1 VTETKMSG
9 RTIWKRTLAPPL
21 RAFLRTESGSAG
33 VLVAAI
39 VTALLWANIDLDSY
53 EAVWRTHL
61 SLRLGHL
68 ELSRD
73 LHTWINSGLM
83 TLFFLVVGLE
93 TRREFDLGDLRDRR
107 RFVLPS
113 VAGVIGMLIPVLIF
127 LAINHGG
134 SGAHGW
140 GVAMSTDTALAL
152 GLLALLGRGVP
163 DRVRIFLLT
172 VFVVDDLIALIVIA
186 LVYSDDIK
194 MMPIV
199 VAVAAFAVMLAIRAA
214 GVRRGWAYVPVAIVM
229 WGALLVSGV
238 DPVVAGLAIGLTAFA
253 YSPGRAELEQV
264 SGLFRSFRE
273 QPTPKLARSASI
285 GLANTL
291 SPNDRLQR
299 IYLPWS
305 SYVIVPLFGL
315 ANAGI
320 SIDGPFL
327 ARAFASPVTWGVL
340 LAYVV
345 GKPLA
350 VIGTSAGLTWI
361 SRGRIRPAVGWAGVL
376 GSGTIAGVSFTVS
389 LLIASL
395 AFTGDQLAEAKV
407 GVLSAAIVSSALTW
421 IAFRVTNMLPSDKR
435 TRALFGEMTELVDL
449 IPDVDETRDH
459 VRGPADASVTL
470 VQYGDFQCPYCGK
483 AEPVVRE
490 LLGHADLR
498 YVWRHLPLSDV
509 HPQARLAA
517 EATEAAAAQGK
528 FWQMHD
534 LLLEHQEKL
543 NITDLVKYAGDLGLN
558 QKRFHDD
565 LISHAHAGRIESDI
579 DSADSS
585 GVSGTPT
592 FFINGRRHYGAYD
605 ITALTAA
612 IRMAR
617 ARARL
622 GREAPANPEN
632 KRVPS
637 TRQHAGPPSP
647 AVDQAQ
653 PASRRGW
660 RR

>member
-1 VTETKMSG
+1 MTETKSG
-9 RTIWKRTLAPPL
+9 RTIWKRNLASPL
-21 RAFLRTESGSAG
+21 WAFLRIESGSAG
-33 VLVAAI
+33 ILVAAI
-39 VTALLWANIDLDSY
+39 VAALFWANIDLGSY
-53 EAVWRTHL
+53 EAVWRTQL

-73 LHTWINSGLM
+73 LQTWINSGLM

-93 TRREFDLGDLRDRR
+93 ARREFDLGDLRDRR

-113 VAGVIGMLIPVLIF
+113 VAGLIGMLIPVLIF
-127 LAINHGG
+127 LGINHGG
-134 SGAHGW
+134 PGAHGW

-172 VFVVDDLIALIVIA
+172 VFVVDDVIALIVIA
-186 LVYSDDIK
+186 LVYSEDIRVL
-194 MMPIV
+194 PIV
-199 VAVAAFAVMLAIRAA
+199 VAVVAFAVMLAIHAG
-214 GVRRGWAYVPVAIVM
+214 GVRRGWAYVPVAVVM

-238 DPVVAGLAIGLTAFA
+238 DPVVTGLAIGLTAFA
-253 YSPGRAELEQV
+253 YSPGRSDLEKV
-264 SGLFRSFRE
+264 TGLFRSFRE
-273 QPTPKLARSASI
+273 QPTPTLARTASI

-299 IYLPWS
+299 IYHPWS

-320 SIDGPFL
+320 SIDRPFL
-327 ARAFASPVTWGVL
+327 AQAFASPVTWGVL
-340 LAYVV
+340 LGYVV

-350 VIGTSAGLTWI
+350 VIGTSAGLTWL
-361 SRGRIRPAVGWAGVL
+361 SHGRIRPAVGWAGVL

-389 LLIASL
+389 LLVASL

-421 IAFRVTNMLPSDKR
+421 VAFRVTNTFPQDKR
-435 TRALFGEMTELVDL
+435 VRALFGDMTELIDL
-449 IPDVDETRDH
+449 TPAVDEKQDH
-459 VRGPADASVTL
+459 VRGPAGASVTL

-483 AEPVVRE
+483 AEPVVRQ
-490 LLGHADLR
+490 LLGDADLR
-498 YVWRHLPLSDV
+498 FVWRHLPLSDV

-517 EATEAAAAQGK
+517 EGAEAAAAQGK

-534 LLLEHQEKL
+534 LLLDHQGEL
-543 NITDLVKYAGDLGLN
+543 DITTLIEYADDLGLD
-558 QKRFHDD
+558 QRRFHDD
-565 LISHAHAGRIESDI
+565 LTNQAHAARIDSDI
-579 DSADSS
+579 DSADNS

-622 GREAPANPEN
+622 GHDAPPI
-632 KRVPS
+632 R
-637 TRQHAGPPSP
+637 H
-647 AVDQAQ
+647 
-653 PASRRGW
+653 
-660 RR
+660 

>member
-1 VTETKMSG
+1 MTESKMSG
-9 RTIWKRTLAPPL
+9 RTVRMRDLTTPL

-39 VTALLWANIDLDSY
+39 VAALLWANIDLDSY
-53 EAVWRTHL
+53 EAVWRTQL
-61 SLRLGHL
+61 SLRLGRL

-107 RFVLPS
+107 RLVLPS
-113 VAGVIGMLIPVLIF
+113 MAGVIGMLIPVLIY

-134 SGAHGW
+134 PGAHGW

-194 MMPIV
+194 MVPVV
-199 VAVAAFAVMLAIRAA
+199 VAVAAFAIMLAIRAA
-214 GVRRGWAYVPVAIVM
+214 GVRRGTAYVPFAIVM

-253 YSPGRAELEQV
+253 YTPGRAELEQV

-273 QPTPKLARSASI
+273 QPTPKLARTASI

-299 IYLPWS
+299 IYHPWS

-327 ARAFASPVTWGVL
+327 AQAVASPVTWGVL

-361 SRGRIRPAVGWAGVL
+361 SHGRIRPAVGWAGVL

-407 GVLSAAIVSSALTW
+407 GVLSAAIVSAALTW
-421 IAFRVTNMLPSDKR
+421 TVFRVTNMLPKGKR
-435 TRALFGEMTELVDL
+435 TRALFGDTTELIDL
-449 IPDVDETRDH
+449 DPEVDEKYDH

-470 VQYGDFQCPYCGK
+470 VQYGDFECPYCGK
-483 AEPVVRE
+483 AEPVVRQ
-490 LLGHADLR
+490 LLGHSDLR
-498 YVWRHLPLSDV
+498 FVWRHLPLSDV
-509 HPQARLAA
+509 HPQAQLAA
-517 EATEAAAAQGK
+517 EAAEAAAAQGK

-534 LLLEHQEKL
+534 LLLDHQDKL
-543 NITDLVKYAGDLGLN
+543 NITDLLKYAGDLGLDQN
-558 QKRFHDD
+558 RFHDD
-565 LISHAHAGRIESDI
+565 LISHAHAGRVESDI
-579 DSADSS
+579 DSADNS

-592 FFINGRRHYGAYD
+592 FFINGRRHHGAYD
-605 ITALTAA
+605 IATLTAA
-612 IRMAR
+612 IRTAR
-617 ARARL
+617 ARASL
-622 GREAPANPEN
+622 GREAPATS
-632 KRVPS
+632 RVGS
-637 TRQHAGPPSP
+637 G
-647 AVDQAQ
+647 
-653 PASRRGW
+653 
-660 RR
+660 

>member
-1 VTETKMSG
+1 MSG
-9 RTIWKRTLAPPL
+9 RTIWMRNLATPL
-21 RAFLRTESGSAG
+21 RAFLRTEAGSAG

-39 VTALLWANIDLDSY
+39 VAALLWANIDLGSY
-53 EAVWRTHL
+53 EAVWRTQL
-61 SLRLGHL
+61 SLSLGHL

-113 VAGVIGMLIPVLIF
+113 LAGMIGMLIPVLIF
-127 LAINHGG
+127 LAVNHGG
-134 SGAHGW
+134 PGAHGW

-172 VFVVDDLIALIVIA
+172 VFVVDDLIALVVIA

-194 MMPIV
+194 MTPIV
-199 VAVAAFAVMLAIRAA
+199 VAAAAFAIMLAIRTA
-214 GVRRGWAYVPVAIVM
+214 GVRRGSAYVPFAVVM

-273 QPTPKLARSASI
+273 QPTPKLARTASI
-285 GLANTL
+285 GLAHTL

-299 IYLPWS
+299 IYHPWS

-320 SIDGPFL
+320 GIDGPFL
-327 ARAFASPVTWGVL
+327 ARAFTSPVTWGVL
-340 LAYVV
+340 LGFVV

-361 SRGRIRPAVGWAGVL
+361 SRGRVRPAVGWAGVL

-421 IAFRVTNMLPSDKR
+421 TVFRVTNLLSREKR
-435 TRALFGEMTELVDL
+435 TRALFGDVTELIDL
-449 IPDVDETRDH
+449 IPEVDEKYDH

-470 VQYGDFQCPYCGK
+470 VQYGDFECPYCGK
-483 AEPVVRE
+483 AEPVVRQ

-498 YVWRHLPLSDV
+498 FVWRHLPLSDV
-509 HPQARLAA
+509 HPQAQLAA
-517 EATEAAAAQGK
+517 EAAEAAAAQGR

-534 LLLEHQEKL
+534 LLLDRQEKL
-543 NITDLVKYAGDLGLN
+543 TIPDLIKYAGDLGLD
-558 QKRFHDD
+558 QSRFHDD
-565 LISHAHAGRIESDI
+565 LISHAHAARIDSDI
-579 DSADSS
+579 DSADNS

-605 ITALTAA
+605 ITTLTAA

-622 GREAPANPEN
+622 GREAPATVRE
-632 KRVPS
+632 
-637 TRQHAGPPSP
+637 QE
-647 AVDQAQ
+647 AQ
-653 PASRRGW
+653 RR
-660 RR
+660 

>member
-1 VTETKMSG
+1 MSG
-9 RTIWKRTLAPPL
+9 RTVWKPELAAPL

-39 VTALLWANIDLDSY
+39 VAALLWANIDPGSY
-53 EAVWRTHL
+53 EAVWRTQL

-127 LAINHGG
+127 LMINHGG
-134 SGAHGW
+134 PGAHGW

-186 LVYSDDIK
+186 LVYSDDIE

-214 GVRRGWAYVPVAIVM
+214 GVRRGAAYVPLAAVM

-264 SGLFRSFRE
+264 SGMFRSFRE
-273 QPTPKLARSASI
+273 QPTPKLARTASI

-299 IYLPWS
+299 IYHPWS
-305 SYVIVPLFGL
+305 SYAIVPLFGL

-320 SIDGPFL
+320 RIDGPFL
-327 ARAFASPVTWGVL
+327 AQALTSPVTWGVL
-340 LAYVV
+340 LGYVV

-395 AFTGDQLAEAKV
+395 AFTGDRLAEAKV

-421 IAFRVTNMLPSDKR
+421 TAFRVTNMLPRDKHI
-435 TRALFGEMTELVDL
+435 RALFGDMTELIDL
-449 IPDVDETRDH
+449 IPEVDEKQDH

-483 AEPVVRE
+483 AEPAVRQ

-498 YVWRHLPLSDV
+498 FVWRHLPLPDV

-517 EATEAAAAQGK
+517 EAAEAAAAQGK

-534 LLLEHQEKL
+534 LLLDHQDKL
-543 NITDLVKYAGDLGLN
+543 NITDLIRYAGDLGLD
-558 QKRFHDD
+558 QERFHDD
-565 LISHAHAGRIESDI
+565 LTSHAHAGRIESDI
-579 DSADSS
+579 DSADNS

-605 ITALTAA
+605 ITTLAAA

-617 ARARL
+617 ARAHL
-622 GREAPANPEN
+622 GREAPA
-632 KRVPS
+632 
-637 TRQHAGPPSP
+637 TRK
-647 AVDQAQ
+647 
-653 PASRRGW
+653 
-660 RR
+660 

>member
-1 VTETKMSG
+1 MSD
-9 RTIWKRTLAPPL
+9 RTIWMRNLATPL
-21 RAFLRTESGSAG
+21 RAFLRTEAGSAG

-39 VTALLWANIDLDSY
+39 VAALLWANLDLGSY
-53 EAVWRTHL
+53 EAVWRTQL
-61 SLRLGHL
+61 ALRLGNL

-113 VAGVIGMLIPVLIF
+113 LAGVIGMLIPVLIF
-127 LAINHGG
+127 LAVNHGG
-134 SGAHGW
+134 PGAHGW

-172 VFVVDDLIALIVIA
+172 VFVVDDLIALVVIA

-199 VAVAAFAVMLAIRAA
+199 VAVAAFAIMLAIRTA
-214 GVRRGWAYVPVAIVM
+214 GVRRGSAYVPFAVVM

-273 QPTPKLARSASI
+273 QPTPKLARTASI
-285 GLANTL
+285 GLAHTL

-299 IYLPWS
+299 IYHPWS

-320 SIDGPFL
+320 GIDGPFL
-327 ARAFASPVTWGVL
+327 ARAFTSPVTWGVL
-340 LAYVV
+340 LGFVV

-361 SRGRIRPAVGWAGVL
+361 SRGRVRPAVGWAGVL

-395 AFTGDQLAEAKV
+395 AFSGDQLAEAKV

-421 IAFRVTNMLPSDKR
+421 TVFRVTNLLSKEKR
-435 TRALFGEMTELVDL
+435 TRALFGDVTELIDL
-449 IPDVDETRDH
+449 IPEVDEKYDH

-470 VQYGDFQCPYCGK
+470 VQYGDFECPYCGK
-483 AEPVVRE
+483 AEPVVRQ

-498 YVWRHLPLSDV
+498 FVWRHLPLSDV
-509 HPQARLAA
+509 HPQAQLAA
-517 EATEAAAAQGK
+517 EAAEAAAAQGR

-534 LLLEHQEKL
+534 LLLDHQEKL
-543 NITDLVKYAGDLGLN
+543 NIPDLIKYAGDLGLDQN
-558 QKRFHDD
+558 RFHDD
-565 LISHAHAGRIESDI
+565 LISHAHAARIDSDI
-579 DSADSS
+579 DSADNS

-605 ITALTAA
+605 ITTLTAA

-622 GREAPANPEN
+622 GREGTSDP
-632 KRVPS
+632 RVS
-637 TRQHAGPPSP
+637 
-647 AVDQAQ
+647 
-653 PASRRGW
+653 AS
-660 RR
+660 

>member
-1 VTETKMSG
+1 MTETKTG
-9 RTIWKRTLAPPL
+9 RTIRKRNLASPL
-21 RAFLRTESGSAG
+21 RAFLRIESGSAG

-39 VTALLWANIDLDSY
+39 VAALFWANIDVGSY
-53 EAVWRTHL
+53 EAVWRTQL

-73 LHTWINSGLM
+73 LQTWINSGLM

-93 TRREFDLGDLRDRR
+93 ARREFDLGDLRDRR

-113 VAGVIGMLIPVLIF
+113 VAGLIGMLIPVLIF
-127 LAINHGG
+127 LGINHGG
-134 SGAHGW
+134 PGAHGW

-172 VFVVDDLIALIVIA
+172 VFVVDDLVALIVIA
-186 LVYSDDIK
+186 LVYSEDIRVL
-194 MMPIV
+194 PIV
-199 VAVAAFAVMLAIRAA
+199 VAGAAFAVMLAIGAG
-214 GVRRGWAYVPVAIVM
+214 GVRRGWAYVPVAVVM

-238 DPVVAGLAIGLTAFA
+238 DPVVTGLAIGLTAFA
-253 YSPGRAELEQV
+253 YSPGRSDLEKV
-264 SGLFRSFRE
+264 TGLFRSFRE
-273 QPTPKLARSASI
+273 QPTPTLARTASI

-299 IYLPWS
+299 IYHPWS

-327 ARAFASPVTWGVL
+327 AQAFASPVTWGVL
-340 LAYVV
+340 LGYVV

-350 VIGTSAGLTWI
+350 VIGTSAGLTWL
-361 SRGRIRPAVGWAGVL
+361 SHGRIRPAVGWAGVL

-389 LLIASL
+389 LLVASL

-421 IAFRVTNMLPSDKR
+421 IAFRATNTLPQDKR
-435 TRALFGEMTELVDL
+435 IRALFGHMTELIDL
-449 IPDVDETRDH
+449 TPAVDEKQDH

-483 AEPVVRE
+483 AEPVIRQ
-490 LLGHADLR
+490 LLGDADLR
-498 YVWRHLPLSDV
+498 FVWRHLPLSDV
-509 HPQARLAA
+509 HPHARLAA

-534 LLLEHQEKL
+534 LLLDHQGEL
-543 NITDLVKYAGDLGLN
+543 DITALIKYADDLGLD

-565 LISHAHAGRIESDI
+565 LTSHAHAARIDSDIES
-579 DSADSS
+579 ADNS

-617 ARARL
+617 ARARARL
-622 GREAPANPEN
+622 GRDAPSI
-632 KRVPS
+632 RS
-637 TRQHAGPPSP
+637 
-647 AVDQAQ
+647 
-653 PASRRGW
+653 
-660 RR
+660 

>member
-1 VTETKMSG
+1 MSG
-9 RTIWKRTLAPPL
+9 RTVRMRDLTTPL

-39 VTALLWANIDLDSY
+39 VAALLWANIDLDSY
-53 EAVWRTHL
+53 EAVWRTQL
-61 SLRLGHL
+61 SLRLGRL

-107 RFVLPS
+107 RLVLPS
-113 VAGVIGMLIPVLIF
+113 MAGVIGMLIPVLIY

-134 SGAHGW
+134 PGAHGW

-194 MMPIV
+194 MVPVV
-199 VAVAAFAVMLAIRAA
+199 VAVAAFAIMLAIRAA
-214 GVRRGWAYVPVAIVM
+214 GVRRGTAYVPFAIVM

-253 YSPGRAELEQV
+253 YTPGRAELEQV

-273 QPTPKLARSASI
+273 QPTPKLARTASI

-299 IYLPWS
+299 IYHPWS

-327 ARAFASPVTWGVL
+327 AQAVASPVTWGVL

-361 SRGRIRPAVGWAGVL
+361 SHGRIRPAVGWAGVL

-407 GVLSAAIVSSALTW
+407 GVLSAAIVSAALTW
-421 IAFRVTNMLPSDKR
+421 TVFRVTNMLPKGKR
-435 TRALFGEMTELVDL
+435 TRALFGDTTELIDL
-449 IPDVDETRDH
+449 DPEVDEKYDH

-470 VQYGDFQCPYCGK
+470 VQYGDFECPYCGK
-483 AEPVVRE
+483 AEPVVRQ
-490 LLGHADLR
+490 LLGHSDLR
-498 YVWRHLPLSDV
+498 FVWRHLPLSDV
-509 HPQARLAA
+509 HPQAQLAA
-517 EATEAAAAQGK
+517 EAAEAAAAQGK

-534 LLLEHQEKL
+534 LLLDHQDKL
-543 NITDLVKYAGDLGLN
+543 NITDLLKYAGDLGLDQN
-558 QKRFHDD
+558 RFHDD
-565 LISHAHAGRIESDI
+565 LISHAHAGRVESDI
-579 DSADSS
+579 DSADNS

-592 FFINGRRHYGAYD
+592 FFINGRRHHGAYD
-605 ITALTAA
+605 IATLTAA
-612 IRMAR
+612 IRTAR
-617 ARARL
+617 ARASL
-622 GREAPANPEN
+622 GREAPATS
-632 KRVPS
+632 RVGS
-637 TRQHAGPPSP
+637 G
-647 AVDQAQ
+647 
-653 PASRRGW
+653 
-660 RR
+660 

>member
-1 VTETKMSG
+1 MTETKSG
-9 RTIWKRTLAPPL
+9 RTIWKPNLASPL
-21 RAFLRTESGSAG
+21 RAFLRIESGSAG
-33 VLVAAI
+33 ILVAAI
-39 VTALLWANIDLDSY
+39 VAALLWANIDVGSY
-53 EAVWRTHL
+53 EAVWRTQL

-83 TLFFLVVGLE
+83 TLFFLVIGLE
-93 TRREFDLGDLRDRR
+93 ARREFDLGDLRDRR

-113 VAGVIGMLIPVLIF
+113 VAGLIGMLIPVLIF
-127 LAINHGG
+127 LGINHGG
-134 SGAHGW
+134 PGAHGW

-172 VFVVDDLIALIVIA
+172 VFVVDDVIALIVIA
-186 LVYSDDIK
+186 LVYSEDIRVP
-194 MMPIV
+194 PIV
-199 VAVAAFAVMLAIRAA
+199 VAVVAFAVMLAIHAG
-214 GVRRGWAYVPVAIVM
+214 GVRRGWAYVPVAVVM

-238 DPVVAGLAIGLTAFA
+238 DPVVTGLTIGLTAFA
-253 YSPGRAELEQV
+253 YSPGRSDLEKV
-264 SGLFRSFRE
+264 TGLFRSFRE
-273 QPTPKLARSASI
+273 QPTPTLARTASI

-299 IYLPWS
+299 IYHPWS

-320 SIDGPFL
+320 SIDRPFL
-327 ARAFASPVTWGVL
+327 AQAFASPVTWGVL
-340 LAYVV
+340 LGYVV

-350 VIGTSAGLTWI
+350 VIGTSAGLTWL
-361 SRGRIRPAVGWAGVL
+361 SHGRIRPAVGWAGVL

-389 LLIASL
+389 LLVASL

-421 IAFRVTNMLPSDKR
+421 VAFRVTNTLPQDKR
-435 TRALFGEMTELVDL
+435 VRALFGDMTELIDL
-449 IPDVDETRDH
+449 TPAVDEKQDH
-459 VRGPADASVTL
+459 VRGPAGASVTL

-483 AEPVVRE
+483 AEPVVRQ
-490 LLGHADLR
+490 LLGDADLR
-498 YVWRHLPLSDV
+498 FVWRHLPLSDV

-517 EATEAAAAQGK
+517 EAAEAAAVQGK

-534 LLLEHQEKL
+534 LLLDPQGEL
-543 NITDLVKYAGDLGLN
+543 DITALIKYADELGLD
-558 QKRFHDD
+558 QRRFHDD
-565 LISHAHAGRIESDI
+565 LTSQAHAARIDSDI

-592 FFINGRRHYGAYD
+592 FFINGRRHYGAYN

-617 ARARL
+617 SRARL
-622 GREAPANPEN
+622 SHDAPP
-632 KRVPS
+632 KRS
-637 TRQHAGPPSP
+637 KPPWP
-647 AVDQAQ
+647 T
-653 PASRRGW
+653 PRR
-660 RR
+660 

>member
-1 VTETKMSG
+1 MTESKMSD
-9 RTIWKRTLAPPL
+9 RTIWMRNLATPL
-21 RAFLRTESGSAG
+21 RAFLRTEAGSAG

-39 VTALLWANIDLDSY
+39 VAALLWANLDLGSY
-53 EAVWRTHL
+53 EAVWRTPL
-61 SLRLGHL
+61 ALRLGSL

-113 VAGVIGMLIPVLIF
+113 LAGVIGMLIPVLIF
-127 LAINHGG
+127 LAVNHGG
-134 SGAHGW
+134 PGAHGW

-172 VFVVDDLIALIVIA
+172 VFVVDDLIALVVIA

-194 MMPIV
+194 LMPIM
-199 VAVAAFAVMLAIRAA
+199 VAVAAFAIMLAIRTA
-214 GVRRGWAYVPVAIVM
+214 GVRRGSAYVPFAVVM

-273 QPTPKLARSASI
+273 QPTPKLARTASI
-285 GLANTL
+285 GLAHTL

-299 IYLPWS
+299 IYHPWS

-320 SIDGPFL
+320 GIDGPFL
-327 ARAFASPVTWGVL
+327 ARAFTSPVTWGVL
-340 LAYVV
+340 LGFVV

-361 SRGRIRPAVGWAGVL
+361 SRGRVRPAVGWAGVL

-421 IAFRVTNMLPSDKR
+421 TVFRVTNLLSKEKR
-435 TRALFGEMTELVDL
+435 TRALFGDVTELIDL
-449 IPDVDETRDH
+449 IPEVDEKYDH

-470 VQYGDFQCPYCGK
+470 VQYGDFECPYCGK
-483 AEPVVRE
+483 AEPVVRQ

-498 YVWRHLPLSDV
+498 FVWRHLPLSDV
-509 HPQARLAA
+509 HPQAQLAA
-517 EATEAAAAQGK
+517 EAAEAAAAQGK

-534 LLLEHQEKL
+534 LLLDHQEKL
-543 NITDLVKYAGDLGLN
+543 NIPDLIKYAGDLGLDQN
-558 QKRFHDD
+558 RFHDD
-565 LISHAHAGRIESDI
+565 LISHAHAARIDSDI
-579 DSADSS
+579 DSADNS

-605 ITALTAA
+605 ITTLTAA

-617 ARARL
+617 ARAHL
-622 GREAPANPEN
+622 GREAPATIGE
-632 KRVPS
+632 
-637 TRQHAGPPSP
+637 QE
-647 AVDQAQ
+647 AQ
-653 PASRRGW
+653 RR
-660 RR
+660 

>member
-1 VTETKMSG
+1 MTRTKTG
-9 RTIWKRTLAPPL
+9 RTIWKRNLASPL
-21 RAFLRTESGSAG
+21 RAFLRIESGSAG

-39 VTALLWANIDLDSY
+39 VSALVWANIDLGSY
-53 EAVWRTHL
+53 EAVWRTQL

-93 TRREFDLGDLRDRR
+93 ARREFDLGDLRDRR
-107 RFVLPS
+107 RFVLPC
-113 VAGVIGMLIPVLIF
+113 VAGLIGMLIPVLIF
-127 LAINHGG
+127 LGINHGG
-134 SGAHGW
+134 PGAHGW

-163 DRVRIFLLT
+163 DQVRIFLLT

-186 LVYSDDIK
+186 LVYSEEIRV
-194 MMPIV
+194 MPIV
-199 VAVAAFAVMLAIRAA
+199 VAVAAFAVMLAIHA
-214 GVRRGWAYVPVAIVM
+214 GGIRRGWAYVPVAIVM

-253 YSPGRAELEQV
+253 YSPGRAELEKV

-273 QPTPKLARSASI
+273 QPTPTLARTASI

-299 IYLPWS
+299 VYHPWS

-327 ARAFASPVTWGVL
+327 AQAFTSPVTWGVL
-340 LAYVV
+340 LGYVI

-350 VIGTSAGLTWI
+350 VIGTAAGLTWL
-361 SRGRIRPAVGWAGVL
+361 SHGRIRPAVGWAGVL

-389 LLIASL
+389 LLVASL

-407 GVLSAAIVSSALTW
+407 GVLGAAIASSALTW
-421 IAFRVTNMLPSDKR
+421 VAFRVTNAFPQDKR
-435 TRALFGEMTELVDL
+435 IRALFGDMAELIDL
-449 IPDVDETRDH
+449 TPAVDEKQDH
-459 VRGPADASVTL
+459 VRGPAGASVTL

-483 AEPVVRE
+483 AEPVVRQ
-490 LLGHADLR
+490 LLGDADLR
-498 YVWRHLPLSDV
+498 FVWRHLPLSDV

-534 LLLEHQEKL
+534 LLLDHQGEL
-543 NITDLVKYAGDLGLN
+543 DVNALSKYASDLGLD

-565 LISHAHAGRIESDI
+565 LTSQAYAARIDSDI
-579 DSADSS
+579 DSADNS

-622 GREAPANPEN
+622 GR
-632 KRVPS
+632 
-637 TRQHAGPPSP
+637 
-647 AVDQAQ
+647 DAQ
-653 PASRRGW
+653 PIRYVPTTGLSL
-660 RR
+660 

>member
-1 VTETKMSG
+1 MSD
-9 RTIWKRTLAPPL
+9 RTIWMRSLATPL
-21 RAFLRTESGSAG
+21 RAFLRTEAGSAG

-39 VTALLWANIDLDSY
+39 VAALLWVNLDLGSY
-53 EAVWRTHL
+53 EAVWRTQL
-61 SLRLGHL
+61 ALRLGNL

-113 VAGVIGMLIPVLIF
+113 LAGVIGMLIPVLIF
-127 LAINHGG
+127 LAVNHGG
-134 SGAHGW
+134 PGAHGW

-172 VFVVDDLIALIVIA
+172 VFVVDDLIALVVIA

-194 MMPIV
+194 MMPIM
-199 VAVAAFAVMLAIRAA
+199 VAVAAFAIMLAIRAA
-214 GVRRGWAYVPVAIVM
+214 GVRRGSAYVPFAVVM

-273 QPTPKLARSASI
+273 QPTPKLARTASI

-299 IYLPWS
+299 IYHPWS

-320 SIDGPFL
+320 GIDGPFL
-327 ARAFASPVTWGVL
+327 ARAFTSPVTWGVL
-340 LAYVV
+340 LGFVV

-361 SRGRIRPAVGWAGVL
+361 SRGRVRPAVGWAGVL

-421 IAFRVTNMLPSDKR
+421 TVFRVTNLLSKEKR
-435 TRALFGEMTELVDL
+435 TRALFGDVTELIDL
-449 IPDVDETRDH
+449 IPEVDEKYDH

-470 VQYGDFQCPYCGK
+470 VQYGDFECPYCGK
-483 AEPVVRE
+483 AEPVIRQ

-498 YVWRHLPLSDV
+498 FVWRHLPLSDV
-509 HPQARLAA
+509 HPQAQLAA
-517 EATEAAAAQGK
+517 EAAEAAAAQGR

-534 LLLEHQEKL
+534 LLLDHQEKL
-543 NITDLVKYAGDLGLN
+543 NIPDLIKYAGDLGLDQN
-558 QKRFHDD
+558 RFHDD
-565 LISHAHAGRIESDI
+565 LISHAHAARIDSDI
-579 DSADSS
+579 DSADNS

-605 ITALTAA
+605 ITTLTAA

-622 GREAPANPEN
+622 GREAPATIRE
-632 KRVPS
+632 
-637 TRQHAGPPSP
+637 QE
-647 AVDQAQ
+647 AQ
-653 PASRRGW
+653 RR
-660 RR
+660 

>member
-1 VTETKMSG
+1 M
-9 RTIWKRTLAPPL
+9 RI
-21 RAFLRTESGSAG
+21 ESGSAG

-39 VTALLWANIDLDSY
+39 VAALFWANIDLGSY
-53 EAVWRTHL
+53 EAVWRTPL
-61 SLRLGHL
+61 SVRIGQL
-68 ELSRD
+68 EVSRD
-73 LHTWINSGLM
+73 LQTWINSGLM

-93 TRREFDLGDLRDRR
+93 ARREFDLGDLRDRR
-107 RFVLPS
+107 RFVLPC
-113 VAGVIGMLIPVLIF
+113 VAGLMGMLIPVLIF
-127 LAINHGG
+127 LAINRGG
-134 SGAHGW
+134 PGAHGW

-163 DRVRIFLLT
+163 DQVRIFLLT

-186 LVYSDDIK
+186 LVYSDDITV
-194 MMPIV
+194 MPIV
-199 VAVAAFAVMLAIRAA
+199 VAVAAFAVMLAIRAG
-214 GVRRGWAYVPVAIVM
+214 GVRRGWAYVPVAVVM

-238 DPVVAGLAIGLTAFA
+238 DPVVAGLAIGLTAIA
-253 YSPGRAELEQV
+253 YPPGRTELEKV

-273 QPTPKLARSASI
+273 QPTPTLARTASI

-299 IYLPWS
+299 IYHPWS

-327 ARAFASPVTWGVL
+327 TQALASPVTWGVL
-340 LAYVV
+340 LGYVV

-350 VIGTSAGLTWI
+350 VIGTSAGLTWL

-389 LLIASL
+389 LLVASL

-407 GVLSAAIVSSALTW
+407 GVLGAAIVSSALTW
-421 IAFRVTNMLPSDKR
+421 ITFRVTNALPQDKR
-435 TRALFGEMTELVDL
+435 IPALFGDMTELIDL
-449 IPDVDETRDH
+449 TPAVDEKQDH
-459 VRGPADASVTL
+459 VRGPAGASVTL
-470 VQYGDFQCPYCGK
+470 VQYGDFQCPYCGT
-483 AEPVVRE
+483 AEPVVRQ
-490 LLGHADLR
+490 LLGDADLR
-498 YVWRHLPLSDV
+498 FVWRHLPLSDV

-517 EATEAAAAQGK
+517 EAAEAAAAQGK

-534 LLLEHQEKL
+534 LLLGHQDEL
-543 NITDLVKYAGDLGLN
+543 DSTALIRYAGDLGLD
-558 QKRFHDD
+558 QRRFSDD
-565 LISHAHAGRIESDI
+565 LASQAHADRIDSDI
-579 DSADSS
+579 DSADHS

-622 GREAPANPEN
+622 GRDAEP
-632 KRVPS
+632 
-637 TRQHAGPPSP
+637 TRT
-647 AVDQAQ
+647 
-653 PASRRGW
+653 
-660 RR
+660 

>member
-1 VTETKMSG
+1 MSG
-9 RTIWKRTLAPPL
+9 RTIWKRNPAAPL

-39 VTALLWANIDLDSY
+39 VAALLWANIDPGSY
-53 EAVWRTHL
+53 EALWRTQL

-107 RFVLPS
+107 RFVLPA

-127 LAINHGG
+127 LVINHGG
-134 SGAHGW
+134 PGAHGW

-172 VFVVDDLIALIVIA
+172 VFVVDDVIALVVIA

-194 MMPIV
+194 TTPIV
-199 VAVAAFAVMLAIRAA
+199 VAVAAFAVMLAVRAA
-214 GVRRGWAYVPVAIVM
+214 GVRRGAAYVPAAIVM

-238 DPVVAGLAIGLTAFA
+238 DPVVAGLAIGLAAFA

-273 QPTPKLARSASI
+273 QPTPKLARTASI

-299 IYLPWS
+299 IYHPWS

-320 SIDGPFL
+320 GIDGPFL
-327 ARAFASPVTWGVL
+327 AQAFASPVTWGVL
-340 LAYVV
+340 LGYVV

-361 SRGRIRPAVGWAGVL
+361 SQGRIRPAVGWAGVL

-421 IAFRVTNMLPSDKR
+421 AAFRLTNRLPRDRR
-435 TRALFGEMTELVDL
+435 TRALFGDMTELTDL
-449 IPDVDETRDH
+449 VPDVDEKRDH

-483 AEPVVRE
+483 AEPAVRE

-498 YVWRHLPLSDV
+498 FVWRHLPLPDV

-517 EATEAAAAQGK
+517 EAAEAAAAQGK

-534 LLLEHQEKL
+534 LLLDHQDKL
-543 NITDLVKYAGDLGLN
+543 NLTDLIRYAGDLGLD
-558 QKRFHDD
+558 QERFHDD
-565 LISHAHAGRIESDI
+565 LKRHAHAGRIESDI
-579 DSADSS
+579 DSADDS

-605 ITALTAA
+605 VTTLTAA
-612 IRMAR
+612 VRMAR

-622 GREAPANPEN
+622 GRDAPA
-632 KRVPS
+632 
-637 TRQHAGPPSP
+637 TREEARS
-647 AVDQAQ
+647 VDPTA
-653 PASRRGW
+653 RR
-660 RR
+660 

>member
-1 VTETKMSG
+1 MTESKMSD
-9 RTIWKRTLAPPL
+9 RTIWMRNLATPL
-21 RAFLRTESGSAG
+21 RAFLRTEAGSAG

-39 VTALLWANIDLDSY
+39 VAALLWANLDLGSY
-53 EAVWRTHL
+53 EAVWRTQL
-61 SLRLGHL
+61 ALRLGNL

-113 VAGVIGMLIPVLIF
+113 LAGVIGMLIPVLIF
-127 LAINHGG
+127 LAVNHGG
-134 SGAHGW
+134 PGAHGW

-172 VFVVDDLIALIVIA
+172 VFVVDDLIALVVIA

-194 MMPIV
+194 MTPIV
-199 VAVAAFAVMLAIRAA
+199 VAVAAFAIMLAIRTA
-214 GVRRGWAYVPVAIVM
+214 GVRRGSAYVPFAVVM

-273 QPTPKLARSASI
+273 QPTPKLARTASI

-299 IYLPWS
+299 IYHPWS

-320 SIDGPFL
+320 GIDGPFL
-327 ARAFASPVTWGVL
+327 ARAFTSPVTWGVL
-340 LAYVV
+340 LGFVV

-361 SRGRIRPAVGWAGVL
+361 SRGRVRPAVGWAGVL

-421 IAFRVTNMLPSDKR
+421 TVFRVTNLLSKEKR
-435 TRALFGEMTELVDL
+435 TRALFGDVTELIDL
-449 IPDVDETRDH
+449 IPEVDEKYDH

-470 VQYGDFQCPYCGK
+470 VQYGDFECPYCGK
-483 AEPVVRE
+483 AEPVVRQ

-498 YVWRHLPLSDV
+498 FVWRHLPLSDV
-509 HPQARLAA
+509 HPQAQLAA
-517 EATEAAAAQGK
+517 EAAEAAAAQGR

-534 LLLEHQEKL
+534 LLLDHQEKL
-543 NITDLVKYAGDLGLN
+543 NIPDLIKYAGDLGLD
-558 QKRFHDD
+558 QSRFHDD
-565 LISHAHAGRIESDI
+565 LISHAHAARIDSDI
-579 DSADSS
+579 DSADNS

-605 ITALTAA
+605 INTLTAA

-622 GREAPANPEN
+622 GREAPVTIRE
-632 KRVPS
+632 
-637 TRQHAGPPSP
+637 QE
-647 AVDQAQ
+647 AQ
-653 PASRRGW
+653 RR
-660 RR
+660 

>member
-1 VTETKMSG
+1 MTRTKTG
-9 RTIWKRTLAPPL
+9 RTIWKRNLASPL
-21 RAFLRTESGSAG
+21 RAFLRIESGSAG

-39 VTALLWANIDLDSY
+39 VSALFWANIDLGSY
-53 EAVWRTHL
+53 EAVWRTQL

-73 LHTWINSGLM
+73 LQTWINSGLM

-93 TRREFDLGDLRDRR
+93 ARREFDLGDLRDRR
-107 RFVLPS
+107 RFVLPC
-113 VAGVIGMLIPVLIF
+113 VAGLIGMLIPVLIF

-134 SGAHGW
+134 PGAHGW

-163 DRVRIFLLT
+163 DQVRIFLLT

-186 LVYSDDIK
+186 LVYSEDIRV
-194 MMPIV
+194 MPIV
-199 VAVAAFAVMLAIRAA
+199 VAVAAFAVMLAIHA
-214 GVRRGWAYVPVAIVM
+214 GGIRRGWAYVPVAVVM

-253 YSPGRAELEQV
+253 YSPGRAELEKV

-273 QPTPKLARSASI
+273 QPTPTLARTASI

-299 IYLPWS
+299 VYHPWS

-315 ANAGI
+315 ANAGL

-327 ARAFASPVTWGVL
+327 AQAFASPVTWGVL
-340 LAYVV
+340 LGYVI

-350 VIGTSAGLTWI
+350 VIGTSAGLTWL
-361 SRGRIRPAVGWAGVL
+361 SHGRIRPAVGWAGVL

-389 LLIASL
+389 LLVASL

-407 GVLSAAIVSSALTW
+407 GVLSAAIASSALTW
-421 IAFRVTNMLPSDKR
+421 VAFRVTNAFPQDKR
-435 TRALFGEMTELVDL
+435 IRALFGDMAELIDL
-449 IPDVDETRDH
+449 TPAVDEKQDH
-459 VRGPADASVTL
+459 VRGPAGASVTL

-483 AEPVVRE
+483 AEPVVRQ
-490 LLGHADLR
+490 LLGDADLR
-498 YVWRHLPLSDV
+498 FVWRHLPLSDV

-534 LLLEHQEKL
+534 LLLDHQGEL
-543 NITDLVKYAGDLGLN
+543 DIIALSKYAGVLGLD

-565 LISHAHAGRIESDI
+565 LTNQAYAARIDSDI
-579 DSADSS
+579 DSADNS

-622 GREAPANPEN
+622 GRDAHPISN
-632 KRVPS
+632 
-637 TRQHAGPPSP
+637 
-647 AVDQAQ
+647 
-653 PASRRGW
+653 
-660 RR
+660 

>member
-1 VTETKMSG
+1 MSD
-9 RTIWKRTLAPPL
+9 RSIWMGSLAAPL
-21 RAFLRTESGSAG
+21 RSFLRTESGSAG

-39 VTALLWANIDLDSY
+39 VAALLWANIDVSSY
-53 EAVWRTHL
+53 EAVWRTQL
-61 SLRLGHL
+61 SVRLGPL

-93 TRREFDLGDLRDRR
+93 ARREFDLGDLRDRR

-127 LAINHGG
+127 LVINHGG
-134 SGAHGW
+134 PGAHGW

-172 VFVVDDLIALIVIA
+172 VFVVDDLIALVVIA

-214 GVRRGWAYVPVAIVM
+214 GIRRDSAYVPVAVVM

-273 QPTPKLARSASI
+273 QPTPRLARTASL

-299 IYLPWS
+299 IYHPWS

-327 ARAFASPVTWGVL
+327 SRAFTSPVTWGVL
-340 LAYVV
+340 LGYVA

-350 VIGTSAGLTWI
+350 VIGTSAVLTWI
-361 SRGRIRPAVGWAGVL
+361 SHGRIRPAVGWAGVL

-389 LLIASL
+389 LLVASL

-407 GVLSAAIVSSALTW
+407 GVFSAAIVSSALTW
-421 IAFRVTNMLPSDKR
+421 IAFRVTNMLPNDKR
-435 TRALFGEMTELVDL
+435 IRALFGDVTELIDL
-449 IPDVDETRDH
+449 IPEVDERYDH
-459 VRGPADASVTL
+459 VRGPAGASVTL

-483 AEPVVRE
+483 AEPVVRQ

-498 YVWRHLPLSDV
+498 FVWRHLPLSDV

-517 EATEAAAAQGK
+517 EAAEAAGAQGK

-534 LLLEHQEKL
+534 LLLDHQDRL
-543 NITDLVKYAGDLGLN
+543 SITDLIRYAVDLGLD
-558 QKRFHDD
+558 KERFHED
-565 LISHAHAGRIESDI
+565 LISQTHAERIESDI
-579 DSADSS
+579 DSADKS

-605 ITALTAA
+605 ITTLTEA

-622 GREAPANPEN
+622 GREAPA
-632 KRVPS
+632 
-637 TRQHAGPPSP
+637 TRE
-647 AVDQAQ
+647 
-653 PASRRGW
+653 
-660 RR
+660 

>member
-1 VTETKMSG
+1 MTETKTG
-9 RTIWKRTLAPPL
+9 RTTWKPNQASPL
-21 RAFLRTESGSAG
+21 RAFLRIESGSAG

-39 VTALLWANIDLDSY
+39 VAALFWANIDLGSY
-53 EAVWRTHL
+53 EAVWRTPL
-61 SLRLGHL
+61 SVRIGHL
-68 ELSRD
+68 EVSRD
-73 LHTWINSGLM
+73 LQTWINSGLM

-93 TRREFDLGDLRDRR
+93 ARREFDLGDLRDRR
-107 RFVLPS
+107 RFVLPC
-113 VAGVIGMLIPVLIF
+113 VAGLMGMLIPVLIF
-127 LAINHGG
+127 LAINRGG
-134 SGAHGW
+134 PGAHGW

-163 DRVRIFLLT
+163 DQVRIFLLT

-186 LVYSDDIK
+186 LVYSDDITV
-194 MMPIV
+194 MPIV
-199 VAVAAFAVMLAIRAA
+199 VAVAAFAVMLAIRAG
-214 GVRRGWAYVPVAIVM
+214 GVRRGWAYVPVAVVM

-238 DPVVAGLAIGLTAFA
+238 DPVVAGLAIGLTAIA
-253 YSPGRAELEQV
+253 YPPGRTELEKV

-273 QPTPKLARSASI
+273 QPTPTLARTASI

-299 IYLPWS
+299 IYHPWS

-327 ARAFASPVTWGVL
+327 TQALASPVTWGVL
-340 LAYVV
+340 LGYVV

-350 VIGTSAGLTWI
+350 VIGTSAGLTWL

-389 LLIASL
+389 LLVASL

-407 GVLSAAIVSSALTW
+407 GVLGAAIVSSALTW
-421 IAFRVTNMLPSDKR
+421 ITFRVTNALPQDKR
-435 TRALFGEMTELVDL
+435 IPALFGDMTELIDL
-449 IPDVDETRDH
+449 TPAVDEKQDH
-459 VRGPADASVTL
+459 VRGPAGASVTL
-470 VQYGDFQCPYCGK
+470 VQYGDFQCPYCGT
-483 AEPVVRE
+483 AEPVVRQ
-490 LLGHADLR
+490 LLGDADLR
-498 YVWRHLPLSDV
+498 FVWRHLPLSDV

-517 EATEAAAAQGK
+517 EAAEAAAAQGK

-534 LLLEHQEKL
+534 LLLGHQDEL
-543 NITDLVKYAGDLGLN
+543 DSTALIRYAGDLGLD
-558 QKRFHDD
+558 QRRFSDD
-565 LISHAHAGRIESDI
+565 LASQAHADRIDSDI
-579 DSADSS
+579 DSADHS

-622 GREAPANPEN
+622 GRDAEP
-632 KRVPS
+632 
-637 TRQHAGPPSP
+637 TRT
-647 AVDQAQ
+647 
-653 PASRRGW
+653 
-660 RR
+660 

>member
-1 VTETKMSG
+1 MTETKSG
-9 RTIWKRTLAPPL
+9 RTIWKPNLASPL
-21 RAFLRTESGSAG
+21 RAFLRIESGSAG
-33 VLVAAI
+33 ILVAAI
-39 VTALLWANIDLDSY
+39 VAALFWANIDVGSY
-53 EAVWRTHL
+53 EAVWRTQF

-83 TLFFLVVGLE
+83 TLFFLVIGLE
-93 TRREFDLGDLRDRR
+93 ARREFDLGDLRDRR

-113 VAGVIGMLIPVLIF
+113 VAGLIGMLIPVLIF
-127 LAINHGG
+127 LGINHGG
-134 SGAHGW
+134 PGAHGW

-172 VFVVDDLIALIVIA
+172 VFVVDDVIALIVIA
-186 LVYSDDIK
+186 LVYSEDIRVP
-194 MMPIV
+194 PIV
-199 VAVAAFAVMLAIRAA
+199 VAVVAFAVMLAIHAG
-214 GVRRGWAYVPVAIVM
+214 GVRRGWAYVPVAVVM

-238 DPVVAGLAIGLTAFA
+238 DPVVTGLTIGLTAFA
-253 YSPGRAELEQV
+253 YSPGRSDLEKV
-264 SGLFRSFRE
+264 TGLFRSFRE
-273 QPTPKLARSASI
+273 QPTPTLARTASI

-299 IYLPWS
+299 IYHPWS

-320 SIDGPFL
+320 SIDRPFL
-327 ARAFASPVTWGVL
+327 AQAFASPVTWGVL
-340 LAYVV
+340 LGYVV

-350 VIGTSAGLTWI
+350 VIGTSAGLTWL
-361 SRGRIRPAVGWAGVL
+361 SHGRIRPAVGWAGVL

-389 LLIASL
+389 LLVASL

-421 IAFRVTNMLPSDKR
+421 VAFRVTNTLPQDKR
-435 TRALFGEMTELVDL
+435 VRALFGDMTELIDL
-449 IPDVDETRDH
+449 TPAVDEKQDH
-459 VRGPADASVTL
+459 VRGPAGASVTL

-483 AEPVVRE
+483 AEPVVRQ
-490 LLGHADLR
+490 LLGDADLR
-498 YVWRHLPLSDV
+498 FVWRHLPLSDV

-517 EATEAAAAQGK
+517 EAAEAAAVQGK

-534 LLLEHQEKL
+534 LLLDHQGKL
-543 NITDLVKYAGDLGLN
+543 DITALIKYADDLGLD
-558 QKRFHDD
+558 QRRFHDD
-565 LISHAHAGRIESDI
+565 LTSQAHAARIDSDI

-592 FFINGRRHYGAYD
+592 FFINGRRHYGAYN

-617 ARARL
+617 SHARL
-622 GREAPANPEN
+622 SHDAPP
-632 KRVPS
+632 KRS
-637 TRQHAGPPSP
+637 KPPWP
-647 AVDQAQ
+647 T
-653 PASRRGW
+653 PRR
-660 RR
+660 

>member
-1 VTETKMSG
+1 MSD
-9 RTIWKRTLAPPL
+9 RTIWMRSLATPL
-21 RAFLRTESGSAG
+21 RAFLRTEAGSAG

-39 VTALLWANIDLDSY
+39 VAALLWANLDLGSY
-53 EAVWRTHL
+53 EAVWRTQL
-61 SLRLGHL
+61 ALRLGNL

-113 VAGVIGMLIPVLIF
+113 LAGVIGMLIPVLIF
-127 LAINHGG
+127 LAVNHGG
-134 SGAHGW
+134 PGAHGW

-172 VFVVDDLIALIVIA
+172 VFVVDDLIALVVIA

-194 MMPIV
+194 MMPIM
-199 VAVAAFAVMLAIRAA
+199 VAVAAFAIMLAIRAA
-214 GVRRGWAYVPVAIVM
+214 GVRRGSAYVPFAVVM

-273 QPTPKLARSASI
+273 QPTPKLARTASI

-299 IYLPWS
+299 IYHPWS

-320 SIDGPFL
+320 GIDGPFL

-340 LAYVV
+340 LGFVV

-361 SRGRIRPAVGWAGVL
+361 SRGRVRPAVGWAGVL

-421 IAFRVTNMLPSDKR
+421 TVFRFTNLLSKEKR
-435 TRALFGEMTELVDL
+435 TRALFGDVTELIDL
-449 IPDVDETRDH
+449 IPEVDEKYDH

-470 VQYGDFQCPYCGK
+470 VQYGDFECPYCGK
-483 AEPVVRE
+483 AEPVIRQ

-498 YVWRHLPLSDV
+498 FVWRHLPLSDV
-509 HPQARLAA
+509 HPQAQLAA
-517 EATEAAAAQGK
+517 EAAEAAAAQGS

-534 LLLEHQEKL
+534 LLLDHQEKL
-543 NITDLVKYAGDLGLN
+543 NIPDLIKYAGDLGLDQN
-558 QKRFHDD
+558 RFHDD
-565 LISHAHAGRIESDI
+565 LISHAHAARIDSDI
-579 DSADSS
+579 DSADNS

-605 ITALTAA
+605 INTLTAA

-622 GREAPANPEN
+622 GREAPATIRE
-632 KRVPS
+632 
-637 TRQHAGPPSP
+637 QE
-647 AVDQAQ
+647 AQ
-653 PASRRGW
+653 RR
-660 RR
+660 

>member
-1 VTETKMSG
+1 MTETKSG
-9 RTIWKRTLAPPL
+9 RTIWKRNLASPL
-21 RAFLRTESGSAG
+21 WAFLRIESGSAG
-33 VLVAAI
+33 ILVAAI
-39 VTALLWANIDLDSY
+39 VAALFWANIDLGSY
-53 EAVWRTHL
+53 EAVWRTQL

-73 LHTWINSGLM
+73 LQTWINSGLM

-93 TRREFDLGDLRDRR
+93 ARREFDLGDLRDRR

-113 VAGVIGMLIPVLIF
+113 VAGLIGMLIPVLIF
-127 LAINHGG
+127 LGINHGG
-134 SGAHGW
+134 PGAHGW

-172 VFVVDDLIALIVIA
+172 VFVVDDVIALIVIA
-186 LVYSDDIK
+186 LVYSEDIRVL
-194 MMPIV
+194 PIV
-199 VAVAAFAVMLAIRAA
+199 VAVVAFAVMLAIHAG
-214 GVRRGWAYVPVAIVM
+214 GVRRGWAYVPVAVVM

-238 DPVVAGLAIGLTAFA
+238 DPVVTGLAIGLTAFA
-253 YSPGRAELEQV
+253 YSPGRSDLEKV
-264 SGLFRSFRE
+264 TGLFRSFRE
-273 QPTPKLARSASI
+273 QPTPTLARTASI

-299 IYLPWS
+299 IYHPWS

-320 SIDGPFL
+320 SIDRPFL
-327 ARAFASPVTWGVL
+327 AQAFASPVTWGVL
-340 LAYVV
+340 LGYVV

-350 VIGTSAGLTWI
+350 VIGTSAGLTWL
-361 SRGRIRPAVGWAGVL
+361 SHGRIRPAVGWAGVL

-389 LLIASL
+389 LLVASL

-421 IAFRVTNMLPSDKR
+421 VAFRVTNTFPQDKR
-435 TRALFGEMTELVDL
+435 VRALFGDMTELIDL
-449 IPDVDETRDH
+449 TPAVDEKQDH
-459 VRGPADASVTL
+459 VRGPAGASVTL

-483 AEPVVRE
+483 AEPVVRQ
-490 LLGHADLR
+490 LLGDADLR
-498 YVWRHLPLSDV
+498 FVWRHLPLSDV

-517 EATEAAAAQGK
+517 EGAEAAAAQGK

-534 LLLEHQEKL
+534 LLLDHQGEL
-543 NITDLVKYAGDLGLN
+543 DITALIKYADDLGLD
-558 QKRFHDD
+558 QRRFHDD
-565 LISHAHAGRIESDI
+565 LTNQAHAARIDSDI
-579 DSADSS
+579 DSADNS

-592 FFINGRRHYGAYD
+592 FFINGHRHYGAYD

-622 GREAPANPEN
+622 GHDAPPIRHWTRSVDTTA
-632 KRVPS
+632 RPS
-637 TRQHAGPPSP
+637 ARRSGPCS
-647 AVDQAQ
+647 
-653 PASRRGW
+653 
-660 RR
+660 

>member
-1 VTETKMSG
+1 MTESKMSD
-9 RTIWKRTLAPPL
+9 RTIWMRSLATPL
-21 RAFLRTESGSAG
+21 RAFLRTEAGSAG

-39 VTALLWANIDLDSY
+39 VAALLWVNLDLGSY
-53 EAVWRTHL
+53 EAVWRTQL
-61 SLRLGHL
+61 ALRLGNL

-113 VAGVIGMLIPVLIF
+113 LAGVIGMLIPVLIF
-127 LAINHGG
+127 LAVNHGG
-134 SGAHGW
+134 PGAHGW

-172 VFVVDDLIALIVIA
+172 VFVVDDLIALVVIA

-194 MMPIV
+194 MMPIM
-199 VAVAAFAVMLAIRAA
+199 VAVAAFAIMLAIRAA
-214 GVRRGWAYVPVAIVM
+214 GVRRGSAYVPFAVVM

-273 QPTPKLARSASI
+273 QPTPKLARTASI

-299 IYLPWS
+299 IYHPWS

-320 SIDGPFL
+320 GIDGPFL
-327 ARAFASPVTWGVL
+327 ARAFTSPVTWGVL
-340 LAYVV
+340 LGFVV

-361 SRGRIRPAVGWAGVL
+361 SRGRVRPAVGWAGVL

-421 IAFRVTNMLPSDKR
+421 TVFRVTNLLSKEKR
-435 TRALFGEMTELVDL
+435 TRALFGDVTELIDL
-449 IPDVDETRDH
+449 IPEVDEKYDH

-470 VQYGDFQCPYCGK
+470 VQYGDFECPYCGK
-483 AEPVVRE
+483 AEPVIRQ

-498 YVWRHLPLSDV
+498 FVWRHLPLSDV
-509 HPQARLAA
+509 HPQAQLAA
-517 EATEAAAAQGK
+517 EAAEAAAAQGR

-534 LLLEHQEKL
+534 LLLDHQEKL
-543 NITDLVKYAGDLGLN
+543 NIPDLIKYAGDLGLDQN
-558 QKRFHDD
+558 RFHDD
-565 LISHAHAGRIESDI
+565 LISHAHAARIDSDI
-579 DSADSS
+579 DSADNS

-605 ITALTAA
+605 ITTLTAA

-622 GREAPANPEN
+622 GREAPATIRE
-632 KRVPS
+632 
-637 TRQHAGPPSP
+637 QE
-647 AVDQAQ
+647 AQ
-653 PASRRGW
+653 RR
-660 RR
+660 

>member
-1 VTETKMSG
+1 MTETRMSG
-9 RTIWKRTLAPPL
+9 RTIWKRNLAPPL

-33 VLVAAI
+33 VLVTAI
-39 VTALLWANIDLDSY
+39 VAALLWANIDLNSY
-53 EAVWRTHL
+53 EALWRTPL

-107 RFVLPS
+107 RFVLPA
-113 VAGVIGMLIPVLIF
+113 VAGVIGMLIPVLVF

-134 SGAHGW
+134 PGAHGW

-163 DRVRIFLLT
+163 DQIRIFLLT

-186 LVYSDDIK
+186 LVYSDDIR
-194 MMPIV
+194 MTPIV
-199 VAVAAFAVMLAIRAA
+199 VAVAAFAVMLALRAA
-214 GVRRGWAYVPVAIVM
+214 GVRRGAAYAPVAVVM

-273 QPTPKLARSASI
+273 QPTPTLARTASI

-299 IYLPWS
+299 IYHPWS
-305 SYVIVPLFGL
+305 SYLIVPLFGL

-327 ARAFASPVTWGVL
+327 AQAFTSPLTWGVL

-350 VIGTSAGLTWI
+350 VIGTSAGLTWV
-361 SRGRIRPAVGWAGVL
+361 SGGRIRPAVGWAGVL

-389 LLIASL
+389 LLIAGL
-395 AFTGDQLAEAKV
+395 AFTGDHLAEVKV
-407 GVLSAAIVSSALTW
+407 GVLSAAIVSSVLTW
-421 IAFRVTNMLPSDKR
+421 TAFRVTHMLPKDTR
-435 TRALFGEMTELVDL
+435 VRALFGDMTELTDL
-449 IPDVDETRDH
+449 IPDVDEQRDH

-470 VQYGDFQCPYCGK
+470 VQYGDFQCPYCGR
-483 AEPVVRE
+483 AEPAVRQ

-498 YVWRHLPLSDV
+498 FVWRHLPLPDV
-509 HPQARLAA
+509 HPHAQLAA
-517 EATEAAAAQGK
+517 EAAEAAAAQGK

-534 LLLEHQEKL
+534 LLLDHQDKL
-543 NITDLVKYAGDLGLN
+543 NLTDLLGYAADLGLD
-558 QKRFHDD
+558 QKRFHDE
-565 LISHAHAGRIESDI
+565 LTSHAHAARIDRDI
-579 DSADSS
+579 DSADHSA
-585 GVSGTPT
+585 VSGTPT
-592 FFINGRRHYGAYD
+592 FFINGRRHHGAYD
-605 ITALTAA
+605 IATLTAA
-612 IRMAR
+612 IRTAR

-622 GREAPANPEN
+622 GR
-632 KRVPS
+632 
-637 TRQHAGPPSP
+637 AGL
-647 AVDQAQ
+647 ATGDQAR
-653 PASRRGW
+653 PVDVTARR
-660 RR
+660 

>member
-1 VTETKMSG
+1 MTETKMNG
-9 RTIWKRTLAPPL
+9 RTAWKPSLAAPL
-21 RAFLRTESGSAG
+21 RAFVRTEAGSAG

-39 VTALLWANIDLDSY
+39 IAALLWANIDPGSY
-53 EAVWRTHL
+53 EAIWRTPL

-93 TRREFDLGDLRDRR
+93 TRREFDLGDLRDRQ
-107 RFVLPS
+107 RFVLPA

-127 LAINHGG
+127 LVINHGG
-134 SGAHGW
+134 PGAHGW

-194 MMPIV
+194 LMPIV
-199 VAVAAFAVMLAIRAA
+199 VAVAAFAVMLAIRTA
-214 GVRRGWAYVPVAIVM
+214 GVRRGSAYAPVAIVM

-273 QPTPKLARSASI
+273 QPTPKLARTASI

-299 IYLPWS
+299 IYHPWS

-340 LAYVV
+340 LGYVV

-361 SRGRIRPAVGWAGVL
+361 SHGRIRPAVGWAGVL

-407 GVLSAAIVSSALTW
+407 GVLSAAIVASALTW
-421 IAFRVTNMLPSDKR
+421 TAFRVTNMLPRDKR
-435 TRALFGEMTELVDL
+435 IRALFGDMTELVDL
-449 IPDVDETRDH
+449 IPDVDEKRDH

-470 VQYGDFQCPYCGK
+470 VQYGDFQCPYCGM
-483 AEPVVRE
+483 AEPAVRQ
-490 LLGHADLR
+490 LLGDSDLR
-498 YVWRHLPLSDV
+498 FVWRHLPLPDV

-517 EATEAAAAQGK
+517 EAAEAAAAQGK

-534 LLLEHQEKL
+534 LLLDHQDKL
-543 NITDLVKYAGDLGLN
+543 NPTDLINYAGDLGLD
-558 QKRFHDD
+558 QERFHED
-565 LISHAHAGRIESDI
+565 LTSHAHAGRIESDI
-579 DSADSS
+579 DSADNS

-605 ITALTAA
+605 ITTLTAA
-612 IRMAR
+612 IHMAR

-622 GREAPANPEN
+622 GRRAPAT
-632 KRVPS
+632 RRWAHSLDS
-637 TRQHAGPPSP
+637 TA
-647 AVDQAQ
+647 
-653 PASRRGW
+653 RR
-660 RR
+660 

>member
-1 VTETKMSG
+1 M
-9 RTIWKRTLAPPL
+9 
-21 RAFLRTESGSAG
+21 
-33 VLVAAI
+33 AAI
-39 VTALLWANIDLDSY
+39 VAALFWANIDVGSY
-53 EAVWRTHL
+53 EAVWRTQL

-73 LHTWINSGLM
+73 LQTWINSGLM

-93 TRREFDLGDLRDRR
+93 ARREFDLGDLRDRR

-113 VAGVIGMLIPVLIF
+113 VAGLIGMLIPVLIF
-127 LAINHGG
+127 LGINHGG
-134 SGAHGW
+134 PGAHGW

-172 VFVVDDLIALIVIA
+172 VFVVDDLVALIVIA
-186 LVYSDDIK
+186 LVYSEDIRVL
-194 MMPIV
+194 PIV
-199 VAVAAFAVMLAIRAA
+199 VAGAAFAVMLAIGAG
-214 GVRRGWAYVPVAIVM
+214 GVRRGWAYVPVAVVM

-238 DPVVAGLAIGLTAFA
+238 DPVVTGLAIGLTAFA
-253 YSPGRAELEQV
+253 YSPGRSDLEKV
-264 SGLFRSFRE
+264 TGLFRSFRE
-273 QPTPKLARSASI
+273 QPTPTLARTASI

-299 IYLPWS
+299 IYHPWS

-327 ARAFASPVTWGVL
+327 AQAFASPVTWGVL
-340 LAYVV
+340 LGYVV

-350 VIGTSAGLTWI
+350 VIGTSAGLTWL
-361 SRGRIRPAVGWAGVL
+361 SHGRIRPAVGWAGVL

-389 LLIASL
+389 LLVASL

-421 IAFRVTNMLPSDKR
+421 IAFRATNTLPQDKR
-435 TRALFGEMTELVDL
+435 IRALFGHMTELIDL
-449 IPDVDETRDH
+449 TPAVDEKQDH

-483 AEPVVRE
+483 AEPVIRQ
-490 LLGHADLR
+490 LLGDADLR
-498 YVWRHLPLSDV
+498 FVWRHLPLSDV
-509 HPQARLAA
+509 HPHARLAA
-517 EATEAAAAQGK
+517 EATEAAAAQGQ

-534 LLLEHQEKL
+534 LLLDHQGEL
-543 NITDLVKYAGDLGLN
+543 DVTALIKYADDLGLD

-565 LISHAHAGRIESDI
+565 LTSHAHAARIDSDIES
-579 DSADSS
+579 ADNS

-617 ARARL
+617 ARARARL
-622 GREAPANPEN
+622 GRDAPSI
-632 KRVPS
+632 RS
-637 TRQHAGPPSP
+637 
-647 AVDQAQ
+647 
-653 PASRRGW
+653 
-660 RR
+660 

>member
-1 VTETKMSG
+1 MTETKTG
-9 RTIWKRTLAPPL
+9 RTIRKRNLASPL
-21 RAFLRTESGSAG
+21 RAFLRIESGSAG

-39 VTALLWANIDLDSY
+39 VAALFWANIDVGSY
-53 EAVWRTHL
+53 EAVWRTQL

-73 LHTWINSGLM
+73 LQTWINSGLM

-93 TRREFDLGDLRDRR
+93 ARREFDLGDLRDRR

-113 VAGVIGMLIPVLIF
+113 VAGLIGMLIPVLIF
-127 LAINHGG
+127 LGINHGG
-134 SGAHGW
+134 PGAHGW

-172 VFVVDDLIALIVIA
+172 VFVVDDLVALIVIA
-186 LVYSDDIK
+186 LVYSEDIRVL
-194 MMPIV
+194 PIV
-199 VAVAAFAVMLAIRAA
+199 VAGAAFAVMLAIGAG
-214 GVRRGWAYVPVAIVM
+214 GVRRGWAYVPVAVVM

-238 DPVVAGLAIGLTAFA
+238 DPVVTGLAIGLTAFA
-253 YSPGRAELEQV
+253 YSPGRSDLEKV
-264 SGLFRSFRE
+264 TGLFRSFRE
-273 QPTPKLARSASI
+273 QPTPTLARTASI

-299 IYLPWS
+299 IYHPWS

-327 ARAFASPVTWGVL
+327 AQAFASPVTWGVL
-340 LAYVV
+340 LGYVV

-350 VIGTSAGLTWI
+350 VIGTSAGLTWL
-361 SRGRIRPAVGWAGVL
+361 SHGRIRPAVGWAGVL

-389 LLIASL
+389 LLVASL

-421 IAFRVTNMLPSDKR
+421 IAFRATNTLPQDKR
-435 TRALFGEMTELVDL
+435 IRALFGHMTELIDL
-449 IPDVDETRDH
+449 TPAVDEKQDH

-483 AEPVVRE
+483 AEPVIRQ
-490 LLGHADLR
+490 LLGDADLR
-498 YVWRHLPLSDV
+498 FVWRHLPLSDV
-509 HPQARLAA
+509 HPHARLAA
-517 EATEAAAAQGK
+517 EATEAAAAQGQ

-534 LLLEHQEKL
+534 LLLDHQGEL
-543 NITDLVKYAGDLGLN
+543 DVTALIKYADDLGLD

-565 LISHAHAGRIESDI
+565 LTSHAHAARIDSDIES
-579 DSADSS
+579 ADNS

-617 ARARL
+617 ARARARL
-622 GREAPANPEN
+622 GRDAPSI
-632 KRVPS
+632 RS
-637 TRQHAGPPSP
+637 
-647 AVDQAQ
+647 
-653 PASRRGW
+653 
-660 RR
+660 

>member
-1 VTETKMSG
+1 M
-9 RTIWKRTLAPPL
+9 RI
-21 RAFLRTESGSAG
+21 ESGSAG

-39 VTALLWANIDLDSY
+39 VAALFWANIDLGSY
-53 EAVWRTHL
+53 EAVWRTAL
-61 SLRLGHL
+61 SVRIGHL
-68 ELSRD
+68 EVSRD
-73 LHTWINSGLM
+73 LQTWINSGLM

-93 TRREFDLGDLRDRR
+93 ARREFDLGDLRDRR
-107 RFVLPS
+107 RFVLPC
-113 VAGVIGMLIPVLIF
+113 VAGLIGMLIPVLIF
-127 LAINHGG
+127 LAINRGG
-134 SGAHGW
+134 PGAHGW

-163 DRVRIFLLT
+163 DQVRIFLLT

-186 LVYSDDIK
+186 LVYSDDIAV
-194 MMPIV
+194 MPIV
-199 VAVAAFAVMLAIRAA
+199 VAVAAFAVMAAIRAG
-214 GVRRGWAYVPVAIVM
+214 GVRRGWAYVPVAVVM

-238 DPVVAGLAIGLTAFA
+238 DPVVAGLAIGLTAIA
-253 YSPGRAELEQV
+253 YSPGRTELEKV

-273 QPTPKLARSASI
+273 QPTPTLARTASI

-299 IYLPWS
+299 IYHPWS

-327 ARAFASPVTWGVL
+327 TQALASPVTWGVL
-340 LAYVV
+340 LGYVV

-350 VIGTSAGLTWI
+350 VIGTSAGLTWL

-389 LLIASL
+389 LLVASL

-407 GVLSAAIVSSALTW
+407 GVLGAAIVSSALTW
-421 IAFRVTNMLPSDKR
+421 ITFRVTNALPQDKR
-435 TRALFGEMTELVDL
+435 IPALFGDMTELIDL
-449 IPDVDETRDH
+449 TPAVDEQQDH
-459 VRGPADASVTL
+459 VRGPAGASVTL
-470 VQYGDFQCPYCGK
+470 VQYGDFQCPYCGT
-483 AEPVVRE
+483 AEPVVRQ
-490 LLGHADLR
+490 LLGDADLR
-498 YVWRHLPLSDV
+498 FVWRHLPLSDV

-517 EATEAAAAQGK
+517 EAAEAAAAQGK

-534 LLLEHQEKL
+534 LLLGHQDEL
-543 NITDLVKYAGDLGLN
+543 DSTALIRYAGDLGLD
-558 QKRFHDD
+558 QRRFSDD
-565 LISHAHAGRIESDI
+565 LASQAHADRIDSDI
-579 DSADSS
+579 DSADDS

-622 GREAPANPEN
+622 GRDAEP
-632 KRVPS
+632 
-637 TRQHAGPPSP
+637 TRT
-647 AVDQAQ
+647 
-653 PASRRGW
+653 
-660 RR
+660 

>member
-1 VTETKMSG
+1 MTESKMSD
-9 RTIWKRTLAPPL
+9 RTIWMRSLATPL
-21 RAFLRTESGSAG
+21 RAFLRTEAGSAG

-39 VTALLWANIDLDSY
+39 VAALLWANLDLGSY
-53 EAVWRTHL
+53 EAVWRTQL
-61 SLRLGHL
+61 ALRLGNL

-113 VAGVIGMLIPVLIF
+113 LAGVIGMLIPVLIF
-127 LAINHGG
+127 LAVNHGG
-134 SGAHGW
+134 PGAHGW

-172 VFVVDDLIALIVIA
+172 VFVVDDLIALVVIA

-194 MMPIV
+194 MMPIM
-199 VAVAAFAVMLAIRAA
+199 VAVAAFAIMLAIRAA
-214 GVRRGWAYVPVAIVM
+214 GVRRGSAYVPFAVVM

-273 QPTPKLARSASI
+273 QPTPKLARTASI

-299 IYLPWS
+299 IYHPWS

-320 SIDGPFL
+320 GIDGPFL

-340 LAYVV
+340 LGFVV

-361 SRGRIRPAVGWAGVL
+361 SRGRVRPAVGWAGVL

-421 IAFRVTNMLPSDKR
+421 TVFRFTNLLSKEKR
-435 TRALFGEMTELVDL
+435 TRALFGDVTELIDL
-449 IPDVDETRDH
+449 IPEVDEKYDH

-470 VQYGDFQCPYCGK
+470 VQYGDFECPYCGK
-483 AEPVVRE
+483 AEPVIRQ

-498 YVWRHLPLSDV
+498 FVWRHLPLSDV
-509 HPQARLAA
+509 HPQAQLAA
-517 EATEAAAAQGK
+517 EAAEAAAAQGS

-534 LLLEHQEKL
+534 LLLDHQEKL
-543 NITDLVKYAGDLGLN
+543 NIPDLIKYAGDLGLDQN
-558 QKRFHDD
+558 RFHDD
-565 LISHAHAGRIESDI
+565 LISHAHAARIDSDI
-579 DSADSS
+579 DSADNS

-605 ITALTAA
+605 INTLTAA

-622 GREAPANPEN
+622 GREAPATIRE
-632 KRVPS
+632 
-637 TRQHAGPPSP
+637 QE
-647 AVDQAQ
+647 AQ
-653 PASRRGW
+653 RR
-660 RR
+660 

>member
-1 VTETKMSG
+1 MTETKTG
-9 RTIWKRTLAPPL
+9 RTIRKRNLASPL
-21 RAFLRTESGSAG
+21 RAFLRIESGSAG

-39 VTALLWANIDLDSY
+39 VAALFWANIDVGSY
-53 EAVWRTHL
+53 EAVWRTQL

-73 LHTWINSGLM
+73 LQTWINSGLM

-93 TRREFDLGDLRDRR
+93 ARREFDLGDLRDRR

-113 VAGVIGMLIPVLIF
+113 VAGLIGMLIPVLIF
-127 LAINHGG
+127 LGINHGG
-134 SGAHGW
+134 PGAHGW

-172 VFVVDDLIALIVIA
+172 VFVVDDLVALIVIA
-186 LVYSDDIK
+186 LVYSEDIRVL
-194 MMPIV
+194 PIV
-199 VAVAAFAVMLAIRAA
+199 VAGAAFAVMLAIGAG
-214 GVRRGWAYVPVAIVM
+214 GVRRGWAYVPVAVVM

-238 DPVVAGLAIGLTAFA
+238 DPVVTGLAIGLTAFA
-253 YSPGRAELEQV
+253 YSPGRSDLEKV
-264 SGLFRSFRE
+264 TGLFRSFRE
-273 QPTPKLARSASI
+273 QPTPTLARTASI

-299 IYLPWS
+299 IYHPWS

-327 ARAFASPVTWGVL
+327 AQAFASPVTWGVL
-340 LAYVV
+340 LGYVV

-350 VIGTSAGLTWI
+350 VIGTSAGLTWL
-361 SRGRIRPAVGWAGVL
+361 SHGRIRPAVGWAGVL

-389 LLIASL
+389 LLVASL

-421 IAFRVTNMLPSDKR
+421 VAFRATNTLPQDKR
-435 TRALFGEMTELVDL
+435 VRALFGDMTELIDL
-449 IPDVDETRDH
+449 TPAVDEKQDH

-483 AEPVVRE
+483 AEPVVRQ
-490 LLGHADLR
+490 LLGDADLR
-498 YVWRHLPLSDV
+498 FVWRHLPLSDV
-509 HPQARLAA
+509 HPHARLAA
-517 EATEAAAAQGK
+517 EATEAAAAQGQ

-534 LLLEHQEKL
+534 LLLDHQGEL
-543 NITDLVKYAGDLGLN
+543 DVTALIKYADDLGLD

-565 LISHAHAGRIESDI
+565 LTSHAHAARIDSDIES
-579 DSADSS
+579 ADNS

-617 ARARL
+617 ARARARL
-622 GREAPANPEN
+622 GRDAPSI
-632 KRVPS
+632 RS
-637 TRQHAGPPSP
+637 
-647 AVDQAQ
+647 
-653 PASRRGW
+653 
-660 RR
+660 

>member
-1 VTETKMSG
+1 MSG
-9 RTIWKRTLAPPL
+9 RTIWKRNPAAPL
-21 RAFLRTESGSAG
+21 QAFLRTESGSAG

-39 VTALLWANIDLDSY
+39 VAALLWANIDPGSY
-53 EAVWRTHL
+53 EALWRTQL

-107 RFVLPS
+107 RFVLPA
-113 VAGVIGMLIPVLIF
+113 VAGAIGMLIPVLIF
-127 LAINHGG
+127 LVINHGG
-134 SGAHGW
+134 PGAHGW

-163 DRVRIFLLT
+163 DQVRIFLLT
-172 VFVVDDLIALIVIA
+172 VFVVDDVIALIVIA

-194 MMPIV
+194 TTPIV
-199 VAVAAFAVMLAIRAA
+199 VAVAAFAVMLAVRAA
-214 GVRRGWAYVPVAIVM
+214 GVRRGAAYVPAAIVM

-238 DPVVAGLAIGLTAFA
+238 DPVVAGLAIGLAAFA

-273 QPTPKLARSASI
+273 QPTPKLARTASI

-299 IYLPWS
+299 IYHPWS

-320 SIDGPFL
+320 GIGGPFL
-327 ARAFASPVTWGVL
+327 AQAFASPVTWGVL
-340 LAYVV
+340 LGYVV

-361 SRGRIRPAVGWAGVL
+361 SQGRIRPAVGWAGVL

-407 GVLSAAIVSSALTW
+407 GVLSAAIVSSTLTW
-421 IAFRVTNMLPSDKR
+421 AAFRLTNRLPRDRR
-435 TRALFGEMTELVDL
+435 TRALFGDMTELIDL
-449 IPDVDETRDH
+449 VPDVDEKRDH

-483 AEPVVRE
+483 AEPAVRE

-498 YVWRHLPLSDV
+498 FVWRHLPLPDV

-517 EATEAAAAQGK
+517 EAAEAAAAQGK

-534 LLLEHQEKL
+534 LLLDHQDKL
-543 NITDLVKYAGDLGLN
+543 NLTDLIRYAGDLGLD
-558 QKRFHDD
+558 QERFHDD
-565 LISHAHAGRIESDI
+565 LTRHAHAGRIEGDI
-579 DSADSS
+579 DSADDS

-605 ITALTAA
+605 ITTLTAA
-612 IRMAR
+612 VRMAR

-622 GREAPANPEN
+622 GRDAPA
-632 KRVPS
+632 
-637 TRQHAGPPSP
+637 TREEARS
-647 AVDQAQ
+647 VDPTA
-653 PASRRGW
+653 RR
-660 RR
+660 

>member
-1 VTETKMSG
+1 M
-9 RTIWKRTLAPPL
+9 RI
-21 RAFLRTESGSAG
+21 ESGSAG

-39 VTALLWANIDLDSY
+39 VAALFWANIDLGSY
-53 EAVWRTHL
+53 EAVWRTPL
-61 SLRLGHL
+61 SVRIGHL
-68 ELSRD
+68 EVSRD
-73 LHTWINSGLM
+73 LQTWINSGLM

-93 TRREFDLGDLRDRR
+93 ARREFDLGDLRDRR
-107 RFVLPS
+107 RFVLPC
-113 VAGVIGMLIPVLIF
+113 VAGLMGMLIPVLIF
-127 LAINHGG
+127 LAINRGG
-134 SGAHGW
+134 PGAHGW

-163 DRVRIFLLT
+163 DQVRIFLLT

-186 LVYSDDIK
+186 LVYSDDITV
-194 MMPIV
+194 MPIV
-199 VAVAAFAVMLAIRAA
+199 VAVAAFAVMLAIRAG
-214 GVRRGWAYVPVAIVM
+214 GVRRGWAYVPVAVVM

-238 DPVVAGLAIGLTAFA
+238 DPVVAGLAIGLTAIA
-253 YSPGRAELEQV
+253 YPPGRTELEKV

-273 QPTPKLARSASI
+273 QPTPTLARTASI

-299 IYLPWS
+299 IYHPWS

-327 ARAFASPVTWGVL
+327 TQALASPVTWGVL
-340 LAYVV
+340 LGYVV

-350 VIGTSAGLTWI
+350 VIGTSAGLTWL

-389 LLIASL
+389 LLVASL

-407 GVLSAAIVSSALTW
+407 GVLGAAIVSSALTW
-421 IAFRVTNMLPSDKR
+421 ITFRVTNALPQDKR
-435 TRALFGEMTELVDL
+435 IPALFGDMTELIDL
-449 IPDVDETRDH
+449 TPAVDEKQDH
-459 VRGPADASVTL
+459 VRGPAGASVTL
-470 VQYGDFQCPYCGK
+470 VQYGDFQCPYCGT
-483 AEPVVRE
+483 AEPVVRQ
-490 LLGHADLR
+490 LLGDADLR
-498 YVWRHLPLSDV
+498 FVWRHLPLSDV

-517 EATEAAAAQGK
+517 EAAEAAAAQGK

-534 LLLEHQEKL
+534 LLLGHQDEL
-543 NITDLVKYAGDLGLN
+543 DSTALIRYAGDLGLD
-558 QKRFHDD
+558 QRRFSDD
-565 LISHAHAGRIESDI
+565 LASQAHADRIDSDI
-579 DSADSS
+579 DSADHS

-622 GREAPANPEN
+622 GRDAEP
-632 KRVPS
+632 
-637 TRQHAGPPSP
+637 TRT
-647 AVDQAQ
+647 
-653 PASRRGW
+653 
-660 RR
+660 

>member
-1 VTETKMSG
+1 MTETS
-9 RTIWKRTLAPPL
+9 TSRTLRKRHLTSPL
-21 RAFLRTESGSAG
+21 RAFLRIESGSAG

-39 VTALLWANIDLDSY
+39 VAALFWANIDLDSY
-53 EAVWRTHL
+53 EAVWRTEL
-61 SLRLGHL
+61 SVRLGHL

-93 TRREFDLGDLRDRR
+93 ARREFDLGDLRDRR

-113 VAGVIGMLIPVLIF
+113 VAGLIGMLIPVLIF

-134 SGAHGW
+134 VGAHGW

-163 DRVRIFLLT
+163 DQVRIFLLT
-172 VFVVDDLIALIVIA
+172 VFVVDDLIALVVIA
-186 LVYSDDIK
+186 VVYSEDITV
-194 MMPIV
+194 PPLV
-199 VAVAAFAVMLAIRAA
+199 VAVTAFALMLAIRAA
-214 GVRRGWAYVPVAIVM
+214 GVRRGWAYVPAAVVM

-238 DPVVAGLAIGLTAFA
+238 DPVVTGLAIGLAAFA
-253 YSPGRAELEQV
+253 YSPGRSDLEKV

-273 QPTPKLARSASI
+273 QPTPTLARTASI
-285 GLANTL
+285 GLTNTL

-299 IYLPWS
+299 IYHPWS

-320 SIDGPFL
+320 SIDAPFL
-327 ARAFASPVTWGVL
+327 ARALASPVTWGVL
-340 LAYVV
+340 LAYVI

-350 VIGTSAGLTWI
+350 VIGTSAGLTWL
-361 SRGRIRPAVGWAGVL
+361 SHGRIRPAVGWAGVL

-389 LLIASL
+389 LLVASL
-395 AFTGDQLAEAKV
+395 AFTGDQLAEATV
-407 GVLSAAIVSSALTW
+407 GVLGAAIVSSALTW
-421 IAFRVTNMLPSDKR
+421 IAFRVTNALPQDKR
-435 TRALFGEMTELVDL
+435 IRALFGDMTELIDL
-449 IPDVDETRDH
+449 IPAVDEQLDH

-470 VQYGDFQCPYCGK
+470 VQYGDFQCPYCGT
-483 AEPVVRE
+483 AEPVVRQ
-490 LLGHADLR
+490 LLGDADLR
-498 YVWRHLPLSDV
+498 FVWRHLPLSDV

-517 EATEAAAAQGK
+517 EAAEAAAAQGK

-534 LLLEHQEKL
+534 LLLDHQDEL
-543 NITDLVKYAGDLGLN
+543 DAAALLTYAADLGLD

-565 LISHAHAGRIESDI
+565 LTSQAHAGRIDSDI

-622 GREAPANPEN
+622 GRDAVA
-632 KRVPS
+632 
-637 TRQHAGPPSP
+637 TRTQN
-647 AVDQAQ
+647 
-653 PASRRGW
+653 
-660 RR
+660 